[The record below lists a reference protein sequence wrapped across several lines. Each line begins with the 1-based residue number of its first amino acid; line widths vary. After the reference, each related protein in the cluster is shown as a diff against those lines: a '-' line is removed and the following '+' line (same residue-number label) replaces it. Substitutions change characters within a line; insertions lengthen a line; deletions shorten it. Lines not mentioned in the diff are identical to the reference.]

1 MTKNTEQR
9 LKDIA
14 QAVNERLP
22 EGFGYIVMDGDKDSG
37 KKNRQ
42 SAESRKSQRL
52 YGNPVARMRLARANG
67 QRRGRP
73 DELATIND
81 EVRKI

>member
-37 KKNRQ
+37 KKTDRAPNHAR
-42 SAESRKSQRL
+42 ATTIWESRGKDAVSTRK
-52 YGNPVARMRLARANG
+52 R

-73 DELATIND
+73 EELTTIND